1 MNIKNNIENII
12 KKNLPKKRT
21 EHFNGNSMSDMLGN
35 WTTEVYNQALSQINP
50 SLIADEGLKVVVEAC
65 QKEMYEALEEVAQ
78 YTIDGNKMFVNKND
92 IKVWIK
98 ALSHLSLNKDN
109 KEYSCNLCE
118 TNKDEV
124 CIHKDLSSNRD
135 GGGSSKFIN

>member
-50 SLIADEGLKVVVEAC
+50 SLIADEGLKVVVELAKNWA
-65 QKEMYEALEEVAQ
+65 KERREMIDNHEYCKNEGERWENGYDCAMYDILQELN
-78 YTIDGNKMFVNKND
+78 TFSPNKENKN
-92 IKVWIK
+92 
-98 ALSHLSLNKDN
+98 
-109 KEYSCNLCE
+109 
-118 TNKDEV
+118 
-124 CIHKDLSSNRD
+124 
-135 GGGSSKFIN
+135 